1 MSYRELLLKLMDGI
15 NDARIRSDIT
25 SAFNVIMHAYRVG
38 RIDDNKLLKALREL
52 CLDVL
57 MEKHPLKDIEEL
69 KQEADRLAEELYRS
83 IRAVTI
89 RDRYRELME
98 TSE

>member
-25 SAFNVIMHAYRVG
+25 SAFSVIMHAYRVG
-38 RIDDNKLLKALREL
+38 KIDDNKLLKALREL
-52 CLDVL
+52 CIDVL

-69 KQEADRLAEELYRS
+69 KQEADKLAEEFFRS
-83 IRAVTI
+83 IKVVTI

>member
-1 MSYRELLLKLMDGI
+1 MSYRELLLKLIDGI
-15 NDARIRSDIT
+15 RDARIRSDIT
-25 SAFNVIMHAYRVG
+25 SAFSVIMHAYRVG

-57 MEKHPLKDIEEL
+57 MEKYPLKDIEEL
-69 KQEADRLAEELYRS
+69 KKEADKLAEEFFRS
-83 IRAVTI
+83 IKVVTI
-89 RDRYRELME
+89 RDRYRGLME